1 MHFVNDEPNKQAAKL
16 RHDIDSEKKTGMGKA
31 IYNKLR
37 SAAGAP
43 GRALYNVTKKPHDD
57 YKMDKSNK
65 EFDFLKTYNEKSKR
79 GVPISNKEHAQMQ
92 MFKDRK

>member
-1 MHFVNDEPNKQAAKL
+1 MQHSPDKEPK
-16 RHDIDSEKKTGMGKA
+16 DSLGKA
-31 IYNKLR
+31 LYKKIR
-37 SAAGAP
+37 GAAGAP
-43 GRALYNVTKKPHDD
+43 GRGLYNITKKPHDD

-79 GVPISNKEHAQMQ
+79 GVPMTNKEHAQMQ

>member
-1 MHFVNDEPNKQAAKL
+1 MHLVTDEPNKQAAKL
-16 RHDIDSEKKTGMGKA
+16 RQDIDSKKTGMGKA

-65 EFDFLKTYNEKSKR
+65 EYAFLKSYNDRSKS
-79 GVPISNKEHAQMQ
+79 GMPISNKEHAQMQ